1 MIPQILL
8 DSLDTFSDY
17 EIIIICET
25 LNTLYGTGTKYPF
38 TGQKTVKGEW
48 HKSDLL
54 HYFNTIDFNTEPV
67 QYMVIMGIFSTIFT
81 QKRILNSINKTK

>member
-17 EIIIICET
+17 EVTVICET
-25 LNTLYGTGTKYPF
+25 LNILYGNNTTHPF

-54 HYFNTIDFNTEPV
+54 HYFNTIDFNTESV
-67 QYMVIMGIFSTIFT
+67 HYMVIMGIFSTIFT
-81 QKRILNSINKTK
+81 QKRILSSID